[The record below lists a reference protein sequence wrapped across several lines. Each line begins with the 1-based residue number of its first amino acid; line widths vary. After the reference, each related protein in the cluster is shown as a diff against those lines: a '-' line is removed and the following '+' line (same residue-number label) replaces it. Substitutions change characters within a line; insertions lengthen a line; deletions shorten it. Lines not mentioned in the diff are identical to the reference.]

1 MAAIKS
7 KKAASKPVE
16 VEVEV
21 EAKKSQV
28 KDIEVEVK
36 KVETETAPKVA
47 VEEEEKPVEPVRKVQ
62 KNRMRCFSCRKKVGL
77 TGTECR
83 CGYVFCG
90 EHRYPEEHK
99 CDFDFQK
106 LAQQKVAT
114 KTGGA
119 VVSKVQGEEL

>member
-1 MAAIKS
+1 MKKTEEVKAEEKVAA
-7 KKAASKPVE
+7 PVE
-16 VEVEV
+16 E
-21 EAKKSQV
+21 K
-28 KDIEVEVK
+28 
-36 KVETETAPKVA
+36 
-47 VEEEEKPVEPVRKVQ
+47 EKPEEPVRKVQ
-62 KNRMRCFSCRKKVGL
+62 KNRMRCFSCRKKIGL

-90 EHRYPEEHK
+90 IHRYPEEHS

-106 LAQQKVAT
+106 LAQAKVAK